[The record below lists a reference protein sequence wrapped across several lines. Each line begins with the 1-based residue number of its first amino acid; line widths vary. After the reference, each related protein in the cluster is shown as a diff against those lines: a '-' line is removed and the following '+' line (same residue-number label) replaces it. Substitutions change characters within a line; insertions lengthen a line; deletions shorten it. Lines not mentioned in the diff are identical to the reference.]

1 MSRGEGAAPAHEIT
15 TDEPT
20 DALAERI
27 ADHIEARLEGRVLLG
42 LRPDPR
48 PAGGVILFHCR
59 LDGHDRTGIPFRG
72 ELRALVEE
80 GLAALKARRAK
91 QASEEGQA

>member
-1 MSRGEGAAPAHEIT
+1 MSRGEEAATAQE

-48 PAGGVILFHCR
+48 PGGGVILFHCR
-59 LDGHDRTGIPFRG
+59 PDGHDRSGIPVRG

-80 GLAALKARRAK
+80 GVAALKARRAK
-91 QASEEGQA
+91 KASEEGQG